1 VIKEYKNSC
10 TILDALYIQLV
21 RLYTAEYVD
30 AVPQTID
37 LYAATQLV
45 MAIVVSSALASFIVV
60 VASVCILRT

>member
-1 VIKEYKNSC
+1 M
-10 TILDALYIQLV
+10 ILGALYIQLV
-21 RLYTAEYVD
+21 YTAVCVD

-37 LYAATQLV
+37 LYATTQLV